1 MRWCLWVE
9 CDLAPLLLLLLLCS
23 SSCASSW
30 TLLILLSHRPLM
42 ELTTPTMMMS
52 QLSHVT

>member
-1 MRWCLWVE
+1 MEPVLT
-9 CDLAPLLLLLLLCS
+9 DLAEAPPLLLPLLCS
-23 SSCASSW
+23 ASCASSW
-30 TLLILLSHRPLM
+30 TFLILLSHRPLM